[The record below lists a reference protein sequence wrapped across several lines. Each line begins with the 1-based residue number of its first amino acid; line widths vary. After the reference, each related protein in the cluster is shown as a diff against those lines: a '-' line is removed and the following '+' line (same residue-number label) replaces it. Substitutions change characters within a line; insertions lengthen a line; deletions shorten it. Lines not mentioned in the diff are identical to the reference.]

1 MAMVE
6 PAGSFLGSFP
16 LDSGHR
22 SASNH
27 GWCALSVKKCGKTL
41 PPLIG
46 QQFMLE
52 IRKGMSWR
60 KSLQQKGAGESIKPN
75 QKMFDQSNKK
85 KT

>member
-1 MAMVE
+1 
-6 PAGSFLGSFP
+6 
-16 LDSGHR
+16 
-22 SASNH
+22 
-27 GWCALSVKKCGKTL
+27 L

-46 QQFMLE
+46 QQSMLE

>member
-46 QQFMLE
+46 QQSMLE
-52 IRKGMSWR
+52 IRKGISWR
-60 KSLQQKGAGESIKPN
+60 KSLQQKGEGESSPIRKCLTRVIK
-75 QKMFDQSNKK
+75 NKK
-85 KT
+85 T